1 MFGSKKISFAIKVVI
16 ITLLATSILTAC
28 NKSIEP
34 EPRRDSSPLTCR
46 KPQYL
51 KAGDKVALISPS
63 YYTPMENVNKAADVL
78 RSWGLEPVIGP
89 NVGNIYEKK
98 YAGTTDERFSD
109 IHWALSDPTIKAIL
123 CNRGGYGT
131 IQLIDKLSLRE
142 IGRSEKWII
151 GFSDICT
158 LHGAWQNSGIMS
170 IHGTMSSFLAQG
182 GTDATSTLVRDI
194 LMGRYPKYEIP
205 AHPQNIEG
213 IGQGTLVG
221 GNLCTIAPNVGSL
234 ADATLHEGIILFLE
248 EVGESMR
255 NIDRQFN
262 ILALNGVLNH
272 CNGIILGEFPDCG
285 TEFDY
290 KSIEEMLRS
299 YILHYNIPLLC
310 GFPAGHDDVN
320 LPLIMGA
327 KTTMTVR
334 PTGSTIEFSLDG
346 EQQTVNTADIPTL
359 KRGENNIERNM
370 RLAGKIN

>member
-89 NVGNIYEKK
+89 NVDNIYEKK

-370 RLAGKIN
+370 RLAGKIE

>member
-89 NVGNIYEKK
+89 NVDNIYEKK

-310 GFPAGHDDVN
+310 CFPAGHDDVN

>member
-34 EPRRDSSPLTCR
+34 KPRRDSSPLTCR

-89 NVGNIYEKK
+89 NVDNIYEKK

-370 RLAGKIN
+370 RLAGKIE

>member
-89 NVGNIYEKK
+89 NVDNIYEKK

-334 PTGSTIEFSLDG
+334 PTGATIEFSLDG

>member
-89 NVGNIYEKK
+89 NIGNIYEKK
-98 YAGTTDERFSD
+98 CAGTTDERFSD

-334 PTGSTIEFSLDG
+334 PTESTIEFSLDG

-370 RLAGKIN
+370 RLAGKIE

>member
-51 KAGDKVALISPS
+51 KAGDKVALIS
-63 YYTPMENVNKAADVL
+63 MENVNKAADVL

-170 IHGTMSSFLAQG
+170 IHGTMSSLLAQG

-272 CNGIILGEFPDCG
+272 CNGIILGEFSDCG

-370 RLAGKIN
+370 RLAGKIE

>member
-170 IHGTMSSFLAQG
+170 IHGTMSSFL
-182 GTDATSTLVRDI
+182 ATSTLVRDI